1 MHSLPCPGNPQD
13 VAVAKVLPVAILG
26 MGLTAVMP
34 TIRNPY
40 LRAQGDQAILRIFPA
55 CPSSPTTPAG
65 EQRSFPA
72 IVSVLCSDRWE
83 GVEIIATSLA
93 LFYLSLCTIE
103 HL

>member
-1 MHSLPCPGNPQD
+1 MHSLPCPGNPRD
-13 VAVAKVLPVAILG
+13 VAVAKVLPVAILDV
-26 MGLTAVMP
+26 GLTAVTLM
-34 TIRNPY
+34 IGNSY
-40 LRAQGDQAILRIFPA
+40 LRARGDQAILRVFPA

-65 EQRSFPA
+65 EQCSSPA
-72 IVSVLCSDRWE
+72 LVSVLRSDRRE